1 MSNKKTDTNKIR
13 AAIVGAGLMGFWH
26 ARAVENVGGKV
37 VAVFDIDKT
46 QADSLAAKHKHAQSF
61 DSLEKMLAEVSP
73 SVLHVCTPTATHK
86 KIAELAIK
94 AGVNLLIEKPIV
106 QTAEETVSLYELAS
120 RHKVLLCPVHQF
132 VFQDG
137 VRNAKKLLS
146 NIGRIV
152 HLQANICS
160 AGGTGLDTNQVATI
174 AEDILPHPLSLMQT
188 FLGDDFILQDWVIF
202 CPNSGELRVSGK
214 ARKISLGIFVSMN
227 SRPTLNSFQ
236 IFGTGGT
243 IYLDLFHGYS
253 VIESGKTT
261 KTRKILHPF
270 DSALRN
276 LSAATL
282 NLGRRSLKNETA
294 YPGLRRLIDEFYQAI
309 KDGKPS
315 PITSAEAIAVAQ
327 IRDILIKGA
336 RTSCP
341 PYRNNL

>member
-1 MSNKKTDTNKIR
+1 MNTDNKKNDKHNKIR

-26 ARAVENVGGKV
+26 ARAARKVGGKI
-37 VAVFDIDKT
+37 VAVFDIDKI
-46 QADSLAAKHKHAQSF
+46 QANSLAAKLSDAQSF

-73 SVLHVCTPTATHK
+73 DVLHVCTPTATHK
-86 KIAELAIK
+86 KIAEIAVK
-94 AGVNLLIEKPIV
+94 ANVNLLIEKPIV
-106 QTAEETVSLYELAS
+106 QTAEETVALYELAT

-137 VRNAKKLLS
+137 VKQAKKLLS

-160 AGGTGLDTNQVATI
+160 AGGTGLDANQIATI

-188 FLGDDFILQDWVIF
+188 FLGDDLILKGWNIF
-202 CPNSGELRVSGK
+202 CPNSGELRVSG
-214 ARKISLGIFVSMN
+214 RVRETSLGIFVSMN

-236 IFGTGGT
+236 IFGTTGT
-243 IYLDLFHGYS
+243 IHLNLFHGYS

-276 LSAATL
+276 FSAATL

-309 KDGKPS
+309 KDGKPP
-315 PITSAEAIAVAQ
+315 PITPAEAIAVAQ
-327 IRDILIKGA
+327 IRDILIQK
-336 RTSCP
+336 TK
-341 PYRNNL
+341 